1 VITNEDNIMKL
12 TSKHLAIRTRS
23 VVDHDRI
30 ELKEVKS
37 YKQRNN
43 DKLSKSDNVVSVVN
57 YLKRLI
63 VK

>member
-1 VITNEDNIMKL
+1 MKL
-12 TSKHLAIRTRS
+12 TSEHLAIRTRS
-23 VVDHDRI
+23 IIKYDRL
-30 ELKEVKS
+30 ELKEVKT

-43 DKLSKSDNVVSVVN
+43 DKLSKNDNVISVVN

>member
-1 VITNEDNIMKL
+1 MKL

-37 YKQRNN
+37 YKQRND
-43 DKLSKSDNVVSVVN
+43 DKLSKSDNVISVVN